1 MCNAL
6 INNLESFKRKT
17 MSERVLEKFNITI
30 IRNIADISK

>member
-30 IRNIADISK
+30 IK